1 VHGGARQDVRQRGVS
16 YAAGGRAGGLKRSAR
31 KRFRSRSVPY
41 EDMKM
46 RTGRAVVSRWPQSTT
61 SPVIRPKAMRDM
73 SELGAKD
80 IEGTSYSVRTTP
92 KMRCLCSLGD
102 C

>member
-16 YAAGGRAGGLKRSAR
+16 YAAGGRAGGLKRSVR
-31 KRFRSRSVPY
+31 GRFRFCSLRY
-41 EDMKM
+41 KGMKT

-61 SPVIRPKAMRDM
+61 SPVIRPKAMRDI

-80 IEGTSYSVRTTP
+80 IEGTLYSVRTTP
-92 KMRCLCSLGD
+92 KIPCLCSLGD